1 MMKKVDL
8 NEQSGSYF
16 ARYRFPNLEFASTD
30 LPFEELTPIWNALRE
45 ADHATAKLLA
55 TELLKS
61 QEDLKD
67 DKSAAIRV
75 ALAAAELS
83 AGDLNRAKRQAGRSL
98 DLHPK
103 QYAAHRILLSI
114 LDRRQGFAAAYLQ
127 LLNLSLPKKTP
138 EWDEPLTK
146 CELHTALAAWAWQLG
161 EWDDVAE
168 HLTRAYPT
176 GLEAMPPEI
185 REEWFRLSL
194 YRGHPED
201 AAAAAALIIEQ
212 SPLETTDELLQTIV
226 RSGWTKEA
234 LPLYRDAYAKQPES
248 ELLRRR
254 LVALCIREGELDE
267 ARALAMHGAIRLVA

>member
-1 MMKKVDL
+1 MMKKVEL
-8 NEQSGSYF
+8 TERSGSFF
-16 ARYRFPNLEFASTD
+16 ARYRFPNLEFAASD
-30 LPFEELTPIWNALRE
+30 LPFEELVPIWDALRE

-67 DKSAAIRV
+67 EKRAAIKV
-75 ALAAAELS
+75 ALAAAELK
-83 AGDLNRAKRQAGRSL
+83 AGDLNRAKREAGRAL

-114 LDRRQGFAAAYLQ
+114 LNRRQGFAAAYLQ

-138 EWDEPLTK
+138 KWDEPLTI
-146 CELHTALAAWAWQLG
+146 CEIHTALATWAWQLG
-161 EWDDVAE
+161 EWDDVAK
-168 HLTRAYPT
+168 HLMRAYPT
-176 GLEAMPPEI
+176 GLVAMPMEI

-212 SPLETTDELLQTIV
+212 SPLESTDELLQTIV
-226 RSGWTKEA
+226 QSGWTKEA
-234 LPLYRDAYAKQPES
+234 LPLYRDAYAKQPKS

-267 ARALAMHGAIRLVA
+267 ARALATRGAIHLAA